1 MHYHGVTGF
10 KRADLVQRQLEEAGV
25 AARLRQEPG
34 DQWVV
39 RFGPVSREEML
50 TVLGG
55 VVW

>member
-10 KRADLVQRQLEEAGV
+10 KRADLVQRQLEDAGV